1 MKITDFESHIDTK
14 ILERGNEYFLENKIY
29 SLHESKKSNW
39 QAEVQGTELY
49 TVSVDLGK
57 KSEIKDWECD
67 CPYDYGMMCKHVVAV
82 LYAIK
87 EALIMDTPLE
97 KVKTITPRKRS
108 NTFNKLLK
116 EINLKEYQDFIKN
129 YAKVNTDFKG
139 AFELYFSDK
148 EETFDLEKKYIQI
161 IKNNIKIHT
170 KRGFIDYY
178 ASNKLGKELRQYVNQ
193 ANEYFAKKNLRDAF
207 SLTKVLI
214 REVVPI
220 FEYCD
225 DSNGYVVDC
234 VFAAMDILK
243 ELSNATTAIEFKEK
257 IVDFLTE
264 ELNNEVY
271 FLYGDFGYTMTNL
284 YSDLSIKTYKT
295 NAFLQFL
302 DVQLEAKKR
311 YDYEEVFF
319 IKVKIQFLKQIGKT
333 SEAEQLIQE
342 NLKISEIR
350 EVQVQKL
357 IAEKDFEAAKKSIAE
372 GIAIAE
378 KKNHPGTVNQW
389 EKKLLNIAV
398 LENDIDT
405 IRFFS
410 RKFAFDRELNE
421 IYYNQWKKT
430 FTKKE
435 WEITVNELIKNVEDK
450 LTENFKNNRFLRKE
464 HIPQALLMN
473 LGPIYVQENNIDKL
487 WELFQKQ
494 TQLFMVLKYY
504 HYFEKTYFN
513 EMVNVIAV
521 ALENECD
528 VANERSKYNNLARTM
543 KSIIKDLPAA
553 KEKIFEVA
561 VKLKQK
567 YPRRPAMQEVFSKL
581 LASKF

>member
-1 MKITDFESHIDTK
+1 MKINDFESHIDTT
-14 ILERGNEYFLENKIY
+14 ILERGNEYFLENKIH
-29 SLHESKKSNW
+29 SLHESPKNNW

-49 TVSVDLGK
+49 TVSVVLGNK
-57 KSEIKDWECD
+57 KEIKDWECD
-67 CPYDYGMMCKHVVAV
+67 CPYDYGMMCKHVTAV
-82 LYAIK
+82 LYAIE
-87 EALIMDTPLE
+87 EALIMNVPLE
-97 KVKTITPRKRS
+97 KVTTITPQKSS

-129 YAKVNTDFKG
+129 YAKVNADFKS

-148 EETFDLEKKYIQI
+148 DETFDLEKKYIPI
-161 IKNNIKIHT
+161 IKKNIKTHT

-178 ASNKLGKELRQYVNQ
+178 ASNKLGKELLQYVNQ
-193 ANEYFAKKNLRDAF
+193 ANEYFAKNNLRDAF

-214 REVVPI
+214 REVAPI

-225 DSNGYVVDC
+225 DSNGYVADC
-234 VFAAMDILK
+234 VFAAMDILT
-243 ELSNATTAIEFKEK
+243 ELSNTSTSIEFKEK
-257 IVDFLTE
+257 IVDFLAE
-264 ELNNEVY
+264 QLNNEVY
-271 FLYGDFGYTMTNL
+271 FMYGDFGYTMTIL

-295 NAFLQFL
+295 NAFIQFL
-302 DVQLEAKKR
+302 DTKLDANKKD
-311 YDYEEVFF
+311 DYEKMFF
-319 IKVKIQFLKQIGKT
+319 IKVKIQFLKHIGKAN
-333 SEAEQLIQE
+333 EVAQLIQE

-350 EVQVQKL
+350 AIHVKAL
-357 IAEKDFEAAKKSIAE
+357 IQEQDFEEAKKCIAE

-389 EKKLLNIAV
+389 EKELLNIAV

-421 IYYNQWKKT
+421 TYYNQWKKT

-435 WEITVNELIKNVEDK
+435 WEITINEFIKNIEDK

-464 HIPQALLMN
+464 QMPQAFLMN

-494 TQLFMVLKYY
+494 TELYMVLKYY
-504 HYFEKTYFN
+504 RYFEKKHFN
-513 EMVNVIAV
+513 EMLNVIAV

-528 VANERSKYNNLARTM
+528 VVNERSKYNNLARIM
-543 KSIIKDLPAA
+543 KAIIKDLPAA
-553 KEKIFEVA
+553 KEKILEVA